1 MSGQQPLNDEMDDIG
16 ADSREQT
23 RIWHYLS
30 AILGGFI
37 AAGILAALLSL
48 LDRAGLEWASPQQD
62 WAFGIA
68 FVAAWIILSFMFVW
82 KAATVRRVL
91 VRVLSVIGLE
101 WLAAAATGMAL
112 LNYPAP
118 SLSGLP
124 PLIAFMA
131 SPRLFAAMLAM
142 LGLVLGGAFL
152 FAAFLIFRES

>member
-1 MSGQQPLNDEMDDIG
+1 MSGQQPLSDDMDDIG
-16 ADSREQT
+16 ADSRAQT
-23 RIWHYLS
+23 RFWHYLS

-37 AAGILAALLSL
+37 AAGILSALLSL
-48 LDRAGLEWASPQQD
+48 LGRAGLQSVSPQQD

-68 FVAAWIILSFMFVW
+68 FIAAWVVLSFIFVW

-101 WLAAAATGMAL
+101 WLAAAATGMVL
-112 LNYPAP
+112 LSYPAP

-131 SPRLFAAMLAM
+131 SPKLFAAILAM